1 MILFW
6 EIQKWQCNGKNA
18 DAIVRYCTGM
28 LRSLGWD
35 VLRRI
40 YREGC
45 FGQILFRE
53 QLTFRG
59 LTAKDTRKLDIYQ
72 EPTRDDVLSC

>member
-53 QLTFRG
+53 
-59 LTAKDTRKLDIYQ
+59 
-72 EPTRDDVLSC
+72 